1 MIRILVAFGT
11 RPEVIKMAP
20 VIRELRKNA
29 RLFHPT
35 LLATGQHRG
44 LLDQMLAVFD
54 LRPDIDLKLMR
65 SGQTLAELTAG
76 VLRKIPGI
84 LDEVRP
90 DLVLVQGD
98 TTTAMAVALASF
110 YRGIPVGH
118 VEAGLRTGDVHNPFP
133 EELNRKTIGTVATLH
148 FAPTARAAANLRRE
162 DVPADRVFVT
172 GNTVIDALRMI
183 LPLAR
188 KTPNPVSSEG
198 RRIVLVTVHRRESF
212 GLPLQAVCRALRD
225 LAARFEDIEIV
236 FPVHPNPRVRESVEI
251 LRGLPR
257 ISLLPPLDYLTFLRI
272 MSDAVLVL
280 SDSGGV
286 QEEAPSLGKF
296 VLVLR
301 EKTERPEGVNEGL
314 AKLIPPDRGLIVEA
328 ASRLLVDAEVPARA
342 AQKKNPY
349 GDGQAAVRI
358 AGAIASGSWRDR
370 KSPSAS

>member
-1 MIRILVAFGT
+1 MMRVLLAFGT

-20 VIRELRKNA
+20 VIRDLQKNA
-29 RLFHPT
+29 KLFQTT

-44 LLDQMLAVFD
+44 LLDQMLAVFG
-54 LRPDIDLKLMR
+54 LQPDIDLKLMR
-65 SGQTLAELTAG
+65 SGQTLAKLTAG
-76 VLRKIPGI
+76 VLRKVPGI
-84 LDEVRP
+84 LEEVRP

-118 VEAGLRTGDVHNPFP
+118 VEAGLRTGDVRNPFP

-162 DVPADRVFVT
+162 DVPADRIFIT
-172 GNTVIDALRMI
+172 GNTVIDALQMI
-183 LPLAR
+183 LPLAS

-212 GLPLQAVCRALRD
+212 GRPLQAVCLALRD
-225 LAARFEDIEIV
+225 LAARFEDIEII

-251 LRGLPR
+251 LRGRPR
-257 ISLLPPLDYLTFLRI
+257 IRLLPPLDYLTFLRI
-272 MSDAVLVL
+272 MMDSVLVL

-286 QEEAPSLGKF
+286 QEEAPSMGKF

-301 EKTERPEGVNEGL
+301 EKTERPEGVKAGL
-314 AKLIPPDRGLIVEA
+314 AKLVTPDRRPIVEA
-328 ASRLLVDAEVPARA
+328 ASRLLVDAKALARA
-342 AQKKNPY
+342 AQKTNPY
-349 GDGQAAVRI
+349 GDGRAAARI
-358 AGAIASGSWRDR
+358 VGVIASGVWRDR
-370 KSPSAS
+370 PTAAS

>member
-1 MIRILVAFGT
+1 MIRVLLAFGT

-20 VIRELRKNA
+20 VIRDLQKNRK
-29 RLFHPT
+29 RFHTT

-44 LLDQMLAVFD
+44 LLDQMLAVFG

-65 SGQTLAELTAG
+65 SGQTLAKITAG
-76 VLRKIPGI
+76 VLQKVPGI

-118 VEAGLRTGDVHNPFP
+118 VEAGLRTGDVRNPFP
-133 EELNRKTIGTVATLH
+133 EELNRKTIGTVAALH
-148 FAPTARAAANLRRE
+148 FAPTARAVANLRRE
-162 DVPADRVFVT
+162 GVPADRIFIT
-172 GNTVIDALRMI
+172 GNTVIDALHLIR
-183 LPLAR
+183 PLAS

-212 GLPLQAVCRALRD
+212 GRPLQAVCLALRD
-225 LAARFEDIEIV
+225 LAARFEDIEII

-257 ISLLPPLDYLTFLRI
+257 IRLLPPLDYLTFLRI
-272 MSDAVLVL
+272 MMDSVLVL

-286 QEEAPSLGKF
+286 QEEAPSMGKF

-301 EKTERPEGVNEGL
+301 EKTERPEGLKAGL
-314 AKLIPPDRGLIVEA
+314 AKLVPPDRRLIVEA
-328 ASRLLVDAEVPARA
+328 ASRLLIDARALTRA
-342 AQKKNPY
+342 AQKANPY
-349 GDGQAAVRI
+349 GDGRAAARI
-358 AGAIASGSWRDR
+358 VDVIASGCWRDR
-370 KSPSAS
+370 PGAAS